1 MPGEKV
7 GNNQNQGENTNETS
21 NVWTQTMAEVLQA
34 DVVDANGKVLGEA
47 KAAELVEAPVAEN
60 VMSGDT
66 APGNA
71 TFDQDGFRAAVANA
85 EAEMPKVEAEP
96 VVTAAEDLAGAQ
108 QTGSAVRRGKYY
120 VIGEGVAETPETK
133 ANGTAKPETRLYFDS
148 NGRDAVVQAVQ
159 VEEVEVP
166 QSAAQAAAEEMV
178 AEEKTAEN
186 RETKE
191 ADKGGR
197 ENLDAWLES
206 IKGTP
211 EEYWQKLAKEKG
223 EKGVELGEMPDL
235 AKVDKAIANF
245 FENGLTGVTGEAR
258 EVREAMAKKA
268 ILNDIAK
275 LKERGGE
282 LNDETMRNV
291 FYGTQRMLEEM
302 YRGNRELREDAQEA
316 ELSSDEEVAWHLK
329 MEPRKAKMNVLLVM
343 QQNTRR
349 PGEGSDAYEA
359 RLRNYAE
366 DTLEHK
372 TQLEDDQKYNAA
384 HPDEAAEYAAQ
395 VLKNGQK
402 DDLPEFK
409 YLAWDEVNNEG
420 AVAEEAEVVE
430 EVSAAEAEK
439 SVEREGR
446 IKRLFEKVRG
456 RIGFQKIVDK
466 AMSKVAK
473 AIVGA
478 VAWAEG
484 VLAEEQTKA
493 DVVDAGGNALA
504 EGVAKAEITD
514 APAESSQVM
523 EAEPQVETERE
534 RKLRELN
541 VAKAETEKRMAQAQE
556 RGDSA
561 KILHWAEM
569 LVKINAKVAE
579 VEAEDMEMLAA

>member
-7 GNNQNQGENTNETS
+7 GNNQNQGENTSETS
-21 NVWTQTMAEVLQA
+21 NIWTQTMAEVLQA
-34 DVVDANGKVLGEA
+34 DVVDANGNTLAKGVGMAKVVDA
-47 KAAELVEAPVAEN
+47 APVEN
-60 VMSGDT
+60 MAAQG
-66 APGNA
+66 A

-96 VVTAAEDLAGAQ
+96 VMTVEEDLAGARQ
-108 QTGSAVRRGKYY
+108 AGGTARTVEAQVVEET
-120 VIGEGVAETPETK
+120 VAEDQE
-133 ANGTAKPETRLYFDS
+133 AK
-148 NGRDAVVQAVQ
+148 
-159 VEEVEVP
+159 
-166 QSAAQAAAEEMV
+166 EM
-178 AEEKTAEN
+178 
-186 RETKE
+186 
-191 ADKGGR
+191 DKGGR

-211 EEYWQKLAKEKG
+211 EEYWQKLTKEKG

-258 EVREAMAKKA
+258 AVREAMAKKA

-316 ELSSDEEVAWHLK
+316 ELSPDEEVAWHLK

-395 VLKNGQK
+395 VLKNGQRE
-402 DDLPEFK
+402 DLPEFK
-409 YLAWDEVNNEG
+409 YLSWDQVNNEG
-420 AVAEEAEVVE
+420 VTEEVAEV
-430 EVSAAEAEK
+430 AEATAETEQP
-439 SVEREGR
+439 VEREGR

-466 AMSKVAK
+466 AMNKVAK

-484 VLAEEQTKA
+484 VLAEEQMKA
-493 DVVDAGGNALA
+493 DAPVEQGVV
-504 EGVAKAEITD
+504 
-514 APAESSQVM
+514 Q
-523 EAEPQVETERE
+523 ETERE
-534 RKLRELN
+534 KKLRELN
-541 VAKAETEKRMAQAQE
+541 VAKAETEKRMAKAQE
-556 RGDSA
+556 QGDSA
-561 KILHWAEM
+561 KILRWAEM

-579 VEAEDMEMLAA
+579 VETEDMETLAA